1 MAHPEPRSCPTP
13 NGMCPSS
20 FMQERDTECLVTG
33 YKHRVLCLKSS
44 EKKFVA
50 CEPSAEDTS
59 QETLKFW
66 VFQVC
71 VPLQSASSTHRT
83 WDRVMSCSL
92 TVQGVA
98 MGACACPV
106 AIGAFPVLP
115 RIHVLCCHWCIS
127 SVATDTCPVAIGA
140 FPVLPRIHV
149 LCCHWCISSVATDTC
164 PVAIGACPVLPRI
177 HVLCC
182 HWCMSCVAMDAVHGV
197 AKRLSLMTFLLLCI
211 VYGCCWLDCG
221 KECC

>member
-1 MAHPEPRSCPTP
+1 MAHPEPHSCPTP

-44 EKKFVA
+44 EKKFVP

-115 RIHVLCCHWCIS
+115 RIHVQLPLVHVQCCHGYMSC
-127 SVATDTCPVAIGA
+127 
-140 FPVLPRIHV
+140 
-149 LCCHWCISSVATDTC
+149 
-164 PVAIGACPVLPRI
+164 VAIGACPVLP
-177 HVLCC
+177 
-182 HWCMSCVAMDAVHGV
+182 WM
-197 AKRLSLMTFLLLCI
+197 LSMALPR
-211 VYGCCWLDCG
+211 DCL
-221 KECC
+221 